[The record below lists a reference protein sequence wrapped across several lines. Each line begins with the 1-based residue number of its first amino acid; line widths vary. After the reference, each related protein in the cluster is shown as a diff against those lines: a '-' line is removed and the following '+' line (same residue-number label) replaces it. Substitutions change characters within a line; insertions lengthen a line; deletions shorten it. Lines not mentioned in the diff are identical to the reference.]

1 MKQTLIL
8 AILGLALIF
17 PSIAKAQNTKA
28 DRIAGFYL
36 TYDDET
42 NKEKSQV
49 KIHKASNG
57 KYVGEIVWLKDP
69 KETNGKEKLDKN
81 NPESKLQSRKIMGL
95 QILKDFTYDGGN
107 DEWSEGTIYNPSSG
121 KTYNCYM
128 KFENGKSLKIRGYI
142 GKVWMGLGKT
152 AVWTKEDALRK

>member
-8 AILGLALIF
+8 AILGIVLAF
-17 PSIAKAQNTKA
+17 PSISRAQAGKA
-28 DRIAGFYL
+28 DRIAGVYL

-42 NKEKSQV
+42 GKEKSQV

-57 KYVGEIVWLKDP
+57 KYVGEIVWLKEP

-81 NPESKLQSRKIMGL
+81 NPDPKLQTRKLMGL
-95 QILKDFTYDGGN
+95 QILKDFTYDPED

-128 KFENGKSLKIRGYI
+128 KFESGKSLKIRGYI
-142 GKVWMGLGKT
+142 GAAWMGLGKT
-152 AVWTKEDALRK
+152 AVWTKEETVRK

>member
-8 AILGLALIF
+8 AILGIALVF
-17 PSIAKAQNTKA
+17 PSVARAQAGKA
-28 DRIAGFYL
+28 DRIAGIYL
-36 TYDDET
+36 TYDEDT
-42 NKEKSQV
+42 GKEKSQV

-57 KYVGEIVWLKDP
+57 KYVGEIVWLKEP

-81 NPESKLQSRKIMGL
+81 NPDTKLQSRKIMGL
-95 QILKDFTYDGGN
+95 QILKDFTYDADE

-142 GKVWMGLGKT
+142 GAAWMGLGKT
-152 AVWTKEDALRK
+152 AVWTKEETIRK